1 MEFLRTKP
9 LSLLVL
15 RHFTLFYTSLL
26 AKQSLPLPL
35 RIINAMMNF
44 GALLTVLCGICHHSS
59 AVIAFNLQSTLQES
73 RRSSLLHLVDDE
85 RRIDNSN
92 QDDLLI
98 STKRRV
104 LFQSVTT
111 LLTTATVTTVLHP
124 SAAGAESDLFKPNPL
139 TNKGLEQLRIWN
151 QDEADNIKYGGEL
164 DSGSNKP
171 GAFETYVDLLQP
183 ILGVQSDLATINQ
196 LVDSKIGSSTTKED
210 YVAVFQEIKRILS
223 QGIFDKIQ
231 FKKAFNAFADNIYYS
246 DPDRANL
253 YLGGGAVPQST
264 QTLAYLLRNDVLTNV
279 EDMRAETQY
288 LLKELNKKKDGETV
302 VVGGDGL
309 DLEEIQKLSKAA
321 NEAMVKYLALV
332 PPKELESARSKFTAK
347 R

>member
-1 MEFLRTKP
+1 
-9 LSLLVL
+9 
-15 RHFTLFYTSLL
+15 
-26 AKQSLPLPL
+26 
-35 RIINAMMNF
+35 MNF
-44 GALLTVLCGICHHSS
+44 GALLLAALCGICHHSS
-59 AVIAFNLQSTLQES
+59 TVIAFNLQSTALHES
-73 RRSSLLHLVDDE
+73 RRRSSLLLHLVDDG
-85 RRIDNSN
+85 RRTDNSN
-92 QDDLLI
+92 QDDVLI

-111 LLTTATVTTVLHP
+111 LLTAATVTTVLHP

-196 LVDSKIGSSTTKED
+196 LVDNSKIGSSTTSSTKED
-210 YVAVFQEIKRILS
+210 YVMVFQNIKQILS
-223 QGIFDKIQ
+223 QDIFDKIQ

-264 QTLAYLLRNDVLTNV
+264 QTLAYLMRNDVLTNV

-302 VVGGDGL
+302 VVGGGEGL

-332 PPKELESARSKFTAK
+332 PPNELESARSKFTSK

>member
-1 MEFLRTKP
+1 M
-9 LSLLVL
+9 
-15 RHFTLFYTSLL
+15 Y
-26 AKQSLPLPL
+26 
-35 RIINAMMNF
+35 F
-44 GALLTVLCGICHHSS
+44 GALLAALCGICHHSS
-59 AVIAFNLQSTLQES
+59 TVIAAFNLQSTALQES
-73 RRSSLLHLVDDE
+73 RRRSSLLHLVDDE
-85 RRIDNSN
+85 RRTDNSN

-104 LFQSVTT
+104 LFQSVTKM
-111 LLTTATVTTVLHP
+111 LAAATVTTVLQP
-124 SAAGAESDLFKPNPL
+124 SAACAESDLFKPNPL

-171 GAFETYVDLLQP
+171 GAFETYVELLQP

-196 LVDSKIGSSTTKED
+196 LVDNSKIGSSTTSSTKED
-210 YVAVFQEIKRILS
+210 YVAVFQNIKQILS
-223 QGIFDKIQ
+223 QDIFDKIQ

-288 LLKELNKKKDGETV
+288 LLKELNKKNDGETV
-302 VVGGDGL
+302 VV
-309 DLEEIQKLSKAA
+309 DLEEIQTLSKAA